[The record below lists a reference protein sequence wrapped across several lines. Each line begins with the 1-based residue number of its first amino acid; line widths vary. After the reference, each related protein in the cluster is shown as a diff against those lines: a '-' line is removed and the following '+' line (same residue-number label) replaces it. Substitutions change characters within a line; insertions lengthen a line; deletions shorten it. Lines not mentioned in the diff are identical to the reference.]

1 MCAATA
7 DAAAP
12 RRPFATDLDEQT
24 LIRYI
29 DRLLMFYAHRGQTA
43 THLGLDGEHGRG
55 LDYLSR

>member
-1 MCAATA
+1 VCGNGGMRPRHA
-7 DAAAP
+7 DL
-12 RRPFATDLDEQT
+12 FATDLDEQT